1 MSFLDTLQS
10 YVNLPFVLKM
20 LGIILVV
27 VGFING
33 WHEIRLVVKLLL
45 VFGGIA
51 FFVGLRFQKI
61 YSKTPGS

>member
-10 YVNLPFVLKM
+10 YVNLPFVLKL

-27 VGFING
+27 VGFLVG
-33 WHEIRLVVKLLL
+33 WKEIHLGVKLLL

-51 FFVGLRFQKI
+51 FFVGLRFSKI
-61 YSKTPGS
+61 YTS